1 MTAAGAGSISEA
13 GSEGTI
19 GSAAA
24 TGNEAEI
31 GRGAEIGSGAAIGSG
46 TETGSAAGAGSTARA
61 GAVPEVVTF
70 GETMAALRAAGPL
83 RLGGRLHL
91 SVAGAESN
99 VAIGLAR
106 LGHRVSW
113 AGRVGADEL
122 GALVLR
128 TLRAESVDVRHA
140 VTDTSGR
147 PTGLLIF
154 EPRLGDLTRVSY
166 YRAGSAGSAVAA
178 DDVLAALAPGVRV
191 LHLTGITPA
200 LSTAAAAAVRAA
212 AQAAR
217 RAGITVC
224 LDVNF
229 RSRLWTAGQARAALR
244 PLLPFTDLLVASE
257 DELPLVAPGPGGTE
271 PAASEPGAVE
281 RGPGGPGAGEAADDA
296 AMEERAAALLA
307 EGPREVV
314 IKRGSAGATV
324 VSAAGAVHR
333 PARRV
338 PVADLVGAGD
348 AFVAGY
354 LSGHLDGLAAAGRLD
369 RAVSVAAFAVA
380 SRGDWEGLPSRDELA
395 LLDAAEGTTIR

>member
-1 MTAAGAGSISEA
+1 VTAAG
-13 GSEGTI
+13 
-19 GSAAA
+19 
-24 TGNEAEI
+24 
-31 GRGAEIGSGAAIGSG
+31 
-46 TETGSAAGAGSTARA
+46 TGSAPGSASA
-61 GAVPEVVTF
+61 PVPEVVTF
-70 GETMAALRAAGPL
+70 GESMAALRAGGPL
-83 RLGGRLHL
+83 RLGGQLQL

-122 GALVLR
+122 GVLVLR
-128 TLRAESVDVRHA
+128 TLRAESVDVSHA
-140 VTDTSGR
+140 ATDTSGR

-166 YRAGSAGSAVAA
+166 YRAGSAGSAVTA
-178 DDVLAALAPGVRV
+178 DHVLAALAPGARV

-200 LSTAAAAAVRAA
+200 LSPAAADAVRAA

-217 RAGITVC
+217 RSGVMVC

-244 PLLPFTDLLVASE
+244 PLLPCTDLLVASE
-257 DELPLVAPGPGGTE
+257 DELPLVAPAPGGEGVAE
-271 PAASEPGAVE
+271 PAAG
-281 RGPGGPGAGEAADDA
+281 DA
-296 AMEERAAALLA
+296 APDQHAAALLA
-307 EGPREVV
+307 EGPDEVV
-314 IKRGSAGATV
+314 IKRGAAGATV
-324 VSAAGAVHR
+324 VSRAGAVHR

-338 PVADLVGAGD
+338 PVGSLVGAGD

-354 LSGHLDGLAAAGRLD
+354 LSGHLDGLPVTERLD

-380 SRGDWEGLPSRDELA
+380 SPGDWEGLPTRDELA
-395 LLDAAEGTTIR
+395 LLDAAEGATIR